1 MEGKISFGPYE
12 LLGRLSAGGTAEVHR
27 AKDPQ
32 GRLVAL
38 KTIPAA
44 GEDEEVAQM
53 FEDEARIAS
62 SLDHPNVARVLAY
75 GVHEGRMFIAYE
87 LVDGKDLRVVF
98 ENASLTG
105 ERLPLPIVVTIVA
118 QLAEALAHAH
128 SRDSAIVHRDVSP
141 QNVVVSF
148 DGDVKLI
155 DFGIAKAKGRISKTA
170 AGTIK
175 GKFGYMSPEQV
186 RGEEVD
192 QRTDVFSLGICAW
205 ELLTLKRLFLPTVL
219 GGAEGSV
226 NEILVLDLVKNH
238 FPDPPSSFLAEVPRE
253 LDRIVMKALAK
264 NPDERYKSAREL
276 YRDLNG
282 FIEKTGL
289 HATRDDVAEMMRR
302 TFGATRTGRIMELQE
317 TRMSDENKG
326 GSDLDIFEGL
336 GKKNSERNPAAP
348 PPPPGSGA
356 HVAAKPAG
364 DMKKTL
370 LGIPGP
376 AASSP
381 TLPGEPAPV
390 SARPPAPPSGSMR
403 AAQPSSPPATPSKP
417 PPPPGRGSLPNLAAT
432 QPSSQPPQ
440 VAASASP
447 SQAPS
452 ATQRVSSPPPI
463 PAPASTRPGP
473 AGLPAGATSSS
484 STPVAAKKNGGKLDM
499 DWDDDDEATHVFDK
513 DKEKSA
519 PSVTSTPPSTEPE
532 RASMDQILSSPPP
545 APRASSQMPAA
556 PPAPLPAAGSAPPP
570 PVATATLSG
579 AFGALGQT
587 NGSSSAFKSGAPPS
601 QSMRSAP
608 PPPPPASGIP
618 STPSAPPVRSAS
630 TSTHPMPPPPP
641 PGQTTTAPM
650 HMPPTAL
657 GQQRPVSAPPPA
669 RHSAPPQAQSV
680 PPQPQLPPVSRNMEA
695 TAVVPRAQ
703 QGSKAGVVIGLLVAV
718 MAIAA
723 AAVFLL
729 MPRTATLVVN
739 VADNKGA
746 PVKGLEVSVDD
757 KQVCTSSPCIVPNVT
772 AGVHSVKVAA
782 NGYEPLAPLAVTVEA
797 RKDLTKDF
805 TLTPSKAVSGTGF
818 KVAGNQPGVKLIVD
832 GKDVGPLPQEM
843 RDLEPG
849 EHKLKFVG
857 GDRYAPLE
865 KTISVAK
872 DEIVDVGSVSLKVLK
887 GKATIQL
894 GTPGAKVYLVLGT
907 NRKEVPQFPMGIEF
921 DPNERW
927 VLEATAPGME
937 DYKQPITWDDG
948 QAEKTFTV
956 TLTPKGQAPVA
967 AAPTHATTPAAPA
980 QPAAAPAK
988 PAAAPASFLKG
999 EQGGGETAK
1008 AEAPKKEA
1016 PAAAAGGEA
1025 FLNINSLPASTVV
1038 LDGKPLGPTP
1048 KLKVSVTPGQHT
1060 ILFVNAEQSL
1070 KKSISVDVKAGETKA
1085 AFAKLRE

>member
-1 MEGKISFGPYE
+1 
-12 LLGRLSAGGTAEVHR
+12 
-27 AKDPQ
+27 
-32 GRLVAL
+32 
-38 KTIPAA
+38 
-44 GEDEEVAQM
+44 
-53 FEDEARIAS
+53 
-62 SLDHPNVARVLAY
+62 
-75 GVHEGRMFIAYE
+75 
-87 LVDGKDLRVVF
+87 
-98 ENASLTG
+98 
-105 ERLPLPIVVTIVA
+105 
-118 QLAEALAHAH
+118 
-128 SRDSAIVHRDVSP
+128 
-141 QNVVVSF
+141 
-148 DGDVKLI
+148 
-155 DFGIAKAKGRISKTA
+155 
-170 AGTIK
+170 
-175 GKFGYMSPEQV
+175 
-186 RGEEVD
+186 
-192 QRTDVFSLGICAW
+192 
-205 ELLTLKRLFLPTVL
+205 
-219 GGAEGSV
+219 
-226 NEILVLDLVKNH
+226 
-238 FPDPPSSFLAEVPRE
+238 
-253 LDRIVMKALAK
+253 MKALAK

-276 YRDLNG
+276 YRDLSG
-282 FIEKTGL
+282 FIDNGPGL
-289 HATRDDVAEMMRR
+289 RLRATRDDVAAMMRR
-302 TFGATRTGRIMELQE
+302 AFGATGTGRIMELQE

-336 GKKNSERNPAAP
+336 GKKNSERSAAAP

-356 HVAAKPAG
+356 HVAAKPTA

-376 AASSP
+376 APTSP
-381 TLPGEPAPV
+381 SLPSDPSPP

-403 AAQPSSPPATPSKP
+403 AASPSGSMPASPSKP

-432 QPSSQPPQ
+432 QPSSQAPQ
-440 VAASASP
+440 ANASP

-452 ATQRVSSPPPI
+452 ATQRVSSPPPL

-473 AGLPAGATSSS
+473 AALPTGAPSSS
-484 STPVAAKKNGGKLDM
+484 STPAAAKKNGGSKLDM

-513 DKEKSA
+513 DKNESA
-519 PSVTSTPPSTEPE
+519 PSVTSTPPSAEPE
-532 RASMDQILSSPPP
+532 RASMDAILSSPPP
-545 APRASSQMPAA
+545 APRASQAPQPRPSAPVPVAA
-556 PPAPLPAAGSAPPP
+556 PIPAAGSAPPAAAAAP
-570 PVATATLSG
+570 ATATLSG

-587 NGSSSAFKSGAPPS
+587 NGSSTFKSGAPPS

-650 HMPPTAL
+650 HMPNL
-657 GQQRPVSAPPPA
+657 GQPRPVSAPPPA
-669 RHSAPPQAQSV
+669 QAQMPSQPPAHHSAPPQAQSV

-703 QGSKAGVVIGLLVAV
+703 QGSKAGLVIGLLVAV
-718 MAIAA
+718 MAIAG
-723 AAVFLL
+723 AAVYML
-729 MPRTATLVVN
+729 MPRSATLVLN
-739 VADNKGA
+739 VSDNKGA
-746 PVKGLEVSVDD
+746 PVKGLEVTVDD
-757 KQVCTSSPCIVPNVT
+757 KQVCSSSPCIVPNVSP
-772 AGVHSVKVAA
+772 GVHSVKVSAG
-782 NGYEPLAPLAVTVEA
+782 GYEPLAPLAVTIES

-805 TLTPSKAVSGTGF
+805 TLTPSKAVTGTGF
-818 KVAGNQPGVKLIVD
+818 KVSGNQPGVKLVVD
-832 GKDVGPLPQEM
+832 GKDVGPLPQEL

-857 GDRYAPLE
+857 GDRYAALE
-865 KTISVAK
+865 KTVSVAK
-872 DEIVDVGSVSLKVLK
+872 DEIVDIGSVSLKVLK

-894 GTPGAKVYLVLGT
+894 GTAGAKVYLVLGT

-956 TLTPKGQAPVA
+956 TLSPKGHAPVA
-967 AAPTHATTPAAPA
+967 AAPQH
-980 QPAAAPAK
+980 AAAPVQPAVAPQTAPASK

-999 EQGGGETAK
+999 EQGGSGDTAAAPKET
-1008 AEAPKKEA
+1008 PKKEA

-1048 KLKVSVTPGQHT
+1048 KLKISVSPGSHT
-1060 ILFVNAEQSL
+1060 VLFVNAEQSL
-1070 KKSISVDVKAGETKA
+1070 KKSITVEVKAGETKA